1 MSLNDIQKR
10 KIPEIFIEKL
20 RHKIDTWDFSRASG
34 NPFIDLTF
42 GRYSN
47 IKTFV
52 HSAATGF
59 GSIYETVARYIADS
73 NPTYVRVKKIKLE
86 GKISPSEDAEVS
98 RIAKKLEE
106 DKIGSN
112 YNDEVKSIYDA
123 DDSNLTETSIVID
136 LYLQDD
142 NGKETFIEMKG
153 PDPNKK
159 EVRAAKKDLLRVV
172 AIKKR
177 EYSTVSDFKSG
188 ARVVFG
194 ITYNNK
200 EPKRYN
206 NWKVSP
212 LFEDGRG
219 MFVGEA
225 FWDLL
230 GGDGTWIDLL
240 EIIPIINK
248 TLYSEIDKKLKM
260 IGTD

>member
-1 MSLNDIQKR
+1 MSLNKIQKR
-10 KIPEIFIEKL
+10 EITEIFVEKL
-20 RHKIDTWDFSRASG
+20 RHKIDTWDFSKASG

-42 GRYSN
+42 GPYSN

-59 GSIYETVARYIADS
+59 GSIYETIARYIAES
-73 NPTYVRVKKIKLE
+73 NPTYVRVEKIKLE

-98 RIAKKLEE
+98 RIA
-106 DKIGSN
+106 KIGSN

-159 EVRAAKKDLLRVV
+159 EVRAAKEDLLRVV
-172 AIKKR
+172 AIRKR
-177 EYSTVSDFKSG
+177 EYSTVLDFKSG

-200 EPKRYN
+200 EPERYD

-225 FWDLL
+225 FWNLL

-240 EIIPIINK
+240 EIIPNINK
-248 TLYSEIDKKLKM
+248 ILYSEIDEKLKM